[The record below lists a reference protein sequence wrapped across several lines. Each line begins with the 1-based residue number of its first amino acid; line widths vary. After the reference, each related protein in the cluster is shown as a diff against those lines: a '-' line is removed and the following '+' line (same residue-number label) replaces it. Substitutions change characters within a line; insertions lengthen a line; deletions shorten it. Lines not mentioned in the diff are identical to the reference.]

1 MKSVGKIP
9 ITKSDSLGGL
19 KPISRLKN
27 KREEITISQILEDK
41 QRNLMK
47 NYMPANLIA

>member
-9 ITKSDSLGGL
+9 ITKSDSLGRV

-27 KREEITISQILEDK
+27 KREKITISQILEDK
-41 QRNLMK
+41 QINLMK